1 MPIKPVIEKAAQI
14 ENRLISG
21 AEKLEAFIDLAGQY
35 KDDANVQFL
44 VAYKAFRLSKPDVF
58 AEYAR
63 KAYAM
68 DPSNSEYRMYAGMA
82 AYWEKDME
90 KAVSLL
96 DGVTARYP
104 EQDLF
109 RLTVLEKA
117 SMGIDPQ
124 KSARY
129 SVQKQA
135 VIDKNE
141 AQGYNDMK
149 IIPLINALGQAR

>member
-1 MPIKPVIEKAAQI
+1 
-14 ENRLISG
+14 
-21 AEKLEAFIDLAGQY
+21 
-35 KDDANVQFL
+35 
-44 VAYKAFRLSKPDVF
+44 
-58 AEYAR
+58 
-63 KAYAM
+63 M